1 MPTYVTTVGSFGAA
15 IADRLAADPPSPAF
29 AVHRVRGPDAVDGY
43 RNTLA
48 AELALLLRAAATGSG
63 GRLDLVLIADVAEV
77 GGPILRTLAQA
88 TSETLAENFGV
99 MFPPDAAAE
108 QRGVGLVVVLAT
120 PAFDRSVAA
129 ADALA
134 AISALEAWHRAAP
147 PSPILDRILVL
158 PRQNE
163 VMPLSANDAERAVA
177 LFVSAAYRAGLR
189 DSDAFRARLGPP
201 RDPSKLVDAFA
212 IAAADIDVPALVATF
227 GQRSQLAALAQLAV
241 QCEGKSAPHIPDLD
255 VDAWIAPLHSEA
267 PAITLTAK
275 AGTGSPAELDALV
288 RAVDSAEGEVLTRA
302 RRAIHDLVDA
312 RLGGD
317 DALRAFSAVQHT
329 LARAAERA
337 GELAK
342 AAGGWIPSAELVAHA
357 EAEAAAES
365 AAGRAAQVGQ
375 SEFFGPGGALEDPR
389 RAPSPVVTGLLLG
402 LCAGAATAALTAV
415 ASVRATATAG
425 GAGAKVV
432 AAGNA
437 VGADSTMSLIWGA
450 IATALVAAVWIFLS
464 RLVARKARDT
474 ADPARAV
481 VITPR
486 AARTRR
492 HVAALEVAL
501 AIRRRR
507 AARATEHALR
517 DERARLA
524 AAHNALLASIT
535 SVRAELVDRGV
546 IAAEDPGADDYTRAL
561 PAETPLH
568 LSLVPSVSLVSLWS
582 RSRAVREPEVW
593 AARLLASAWPR
604 ASHRDDLPF
613 APGSPWDQVA
623 RDQHAQLLSSGAF
636 EWPELSASIQPQLE
650 RLLSTAAAALGLG
663 VRPRATDA
671 TLEPLP
677 DARELL
683 VIIPPE
689 ARTLVERALSAH
701 PVPNA
706 RVLIG
711 PRNMSRVLLLR
722 TSGPITT
729 ASLARGAQ

>member
-1 MPTYVTTVGSFGAA
+1 MPTYVITVGSFGAA

-29 AVHRVRGPDAVDGY
+29 AVHRVRGPDDVVAY
-43 RNTLA
+43 RDALA
-48 AELALLLRAAATGSG
+48 AELAPLLRTAATGNG

-77 GGPILRTLAQA
+77 GGPILLTLAQA
-88 TSETLAENFGV
+88 TSETLAAKFAV

-120 PAFDRSVAA
+120 PAFDRSAA
-129 ADALA
+129 AVDALA
-134 AISALEAWHRAAP
+134 AISSLEAWHTGAP

-163 VMPLSANDAERAVA
+163 VMPLSADDAERAVA

-189 DSDAFRARLGPP
+189 DSDAFRTRLGPP
-201 RDPSKLVDAFA
+201 RDPAKLVDAFA
-212 IAAADIDVPALVATF
+212 VAAADIDVPAVVSAF
-227 GQRSQLAALAQLAV
+227 GQRSQLAALALLAV
-241 QCEGKSAPHIPDLD
+241 QCEGKGAPHIPDLD
-255 VDAWIAPLHSEA
+255 VDAWLAPLHSEA
-267 PAITLTAK
+267 PATTLTAK
-275 AGTGSPAELDALV
+275 AGTASPAELDALV
-288 RAVDSAEGEVLTRA
+288 RAVDVAEGEVLTRA

-317 DALRAFSAVQHT
+317 DALRGFSAVQHA

-337 GELAK
+337 AEVATPSGA
-342 AAGGWIPSAELVAHA
+342 WIPSAETVAQA
-357 EAEAAAES
+357 EAETAAEL
-365 AAGRAAQVGQ
+365 AAEATPPIEPEPVRA
-375 SEFFGPGGALEDPR
+375 S
-389 RAPSPVVTGLLLG
+389 SPVVTGLLLG

-415 ASVRATATAG
+415 ASVRATATVG

-450 IATALVAAVWIFLS
+450 IAAALVAASWIFLS
-464 RLVARKARDT
+464 RLVAKKDRDT
-474 ADPARAV
+474 ADAARAV
-481 VITPR
+481 VVTPR

-492 HVAALEVAL
+492 HVAALESAL

-507 AARATEHALR
+507 AARATEHALL
-517 DERARLA
+517 DERTRLA
-524 AAHNALLASIT
+524 AAHNALLAAFVA
-535 SVRAELVDRGV
+535 VRADLVDRGV
-546 IAAEDPGADDYTRAL
+546 AAAEDPGADDYVRLL

-568 LSLVPSVSLVSLWS
+568 LSLVPSSALAPLWS
-582 RSRAVREPEVW
+582 RSRGVREPDVW

-604 ASHRDDLPF
+604 AAHRDDLPF
-613 APGSPWDQVA
+613 APSGAWTQLA
-623 RDQHAQLLSSGAF
+623 RDQHSQLISSGAF
-636 EWPELSASIQPQLE
+636 EWPELAASIQPQLE
-650 RLLSTAAAALGLG
+650 RLLSSAPAALGLG
-663 VRPRATDA
+663 VRPRLADSTP
-671 TLEPLP
+671 EPLH

-689 ARTLVERALSAH
+689 ARTLVERVLSAH
-701 PVPNA
+701 PIPNA

-722 TSGPITT
+722 TSGPISS
-729 ASLARGAQ
+729 AALARGAQ